1 MATRIP
7 LVMNAGQ
14 MQQLQAGDSIIVPA
28 SQYSNDVLTNGEASQ
43 ALTIGMPVYVSA
55 AATAKRAQANA
66 ASTARV
72 AGLWVDITT
81 AASSS
86 GNCAVAG
93 RIVATTGQWD
103 AVAGT
108 TGGLT
113 FNTPYYLDPAN
124 PGKLTA
130 TAPSTVG
137 QLVVLVG
144 VAISST
150 DMELDIGQPILL

>member
-1 MATRIP
+1 MATRLP

-14 MQQLQAGDSIIVPA
+14 VQQLQSGDNIVVAAG
-28 SQYSNDVLTNGEASQ
+28 QYSNDVLTNGEGAA
-43 ALTIGMPVYVSA
+43 ALVIGTPFYISA
-55 AATAKRAQANA
+55 AGTAKRAQANA

-72 AGLWVDITT
+72 AGLWVDIST
-81 AASSS
+81 AAAGS
-86 GNCAVAG
+86 GNAAVSG
-93 RIVATTGQWD
+93 RLTATTGQWD

-130 TAPSTVG
+130 TAPTTVG

-144 VAISST
+144 IAISST
-150 DMELDIGQPILL
+150 DMELELQQPILL

>member
-14 MQQLQAGDSIIVPA
+14 MQQLQSGDNIVVAAG
-28 SQYSNDVLTNGEASQ
+28 QYSNDVLTNGEAST
-43 ALTIGMPVYVSA
+43 ALVIGMAVYISA
-55 AATAKRAQANA
+55 AGAAKRAQANA

-72 AGLWVDITT
+72 AGLWVDTTT
-81 AASSS
+81 AAAGS

-93 RIVATTGQWD
+93 RLTATTGQWD

-108 TGGLT
+108 TGGLV

-124 PGKLTA
+124 AGKLTA
-130 TAPSTVG
+130 IAPTTVG
-137 QLVVLVG
+137 QLVVQVG
-144 VAISST
+144 VAISTT
-150 DMELDIGQPILL
+150 DMELDIQPPILL

>member
-7 LVMNAGQ
+7 LVLNAGQ
-14 MQQLQAGDSIIVPA
+14 VQQIQSGDNIVVAAG
-28 SQYSNDVLTNGEASQ
+28 QYSNDVLTNGESSQ
-43 ALTIGMPVYVSA
+43 ALVIGMPVYISA

-66 ASTARV
+66 ASTSRV
-72 AGLWVDITT
+72 AGLWVDTST
-81 AASSS
+81 SASSS
-86 GNCAVAG
+86 GNCAVSG
-93 RIVATTGQWD
+93 RLTATTGQWD

-130 TAPSTVG
+130 TAPTTVG

-150 DMELDIGQPILL
+150 DLEMDIQPPILL